1 MISFYMCTP
10 APTLVI
16 FKIASFSLQILY
28 PVGEL
33 RVQEEGH
40 LTVQTLPI
48 IWTRK
53 MQTIWHTWSLGSPG
67 ANLALSMLHSQ
78 VYQTSACFIFRY
90 AIPACFILTY
100 TIPACFILRYTILA
114 CFILRYTILA
124 YFILRYTIPACF
136 ILRYTRS
143 QHASFSGIP
152 SQHASFSGI
161 LDPSMLHSQVY
172 YPSMLHSQVYH
183 PTMQHSQVYYLSM
196 LFSQVYYPNIQRSQV
211 YQPSMLHSRYTIQAC
226 FLLIYTMLCCAVF
239 SGIPSCLEYV
249 AFFCLP
255 FNLEHAALLGVQIP
269 ASYFINGQ
277 DFRDNFMEGFS
288 FRHKSKGR
296 EIHIVLGRH
305 FFYISQLITI
315 SQKVYIFKHF

>member
-100 TIPACFILRYTILA
+100 TIPACFILRHTILA

-143 QHASFSGIP
+143 QHASFSGIL

-161 LDPSMLHSQVY
+161 PSY
-172 YPSMLHSQVYH
+172 YAAFSGILSY
-183 PTMQHSQVYYLSM
+183 SM

-226 FLLIYTMLCCAVF
+226 FLLIYTMLCYAVF
-239 SGIPSCLEYV
+239 SGIPSCLEYA

-255 FNLEHAALLGVQIP
+255 FNLEHAALLGLQIP
-269 ASYFINGQ
+269 ASWFINGQ
-277 DFRDNFMEGFS
+277 DFRDNFTEGFS

-305 FFYISQLITI
+305 FFTFPS
-315 SQKVYIFKHF
+315 